1 MKYLYVDTSSNFLY
15 SGIVENNKIL
25 AEIKEEFGQNLS
37 EVALPKIVELFDK
50 TNLKAKDINKIIV
63 VNGPGSFT
71 GIRIGITIA
80 KVYAWSL
87 NIPITTISSLEAM
100 AISSE
105 NEKLHI
111 PMINARRGYVYGA
124 IYDSSY
130 KEILKPQHIELDKLM
145 KYLNDKEDYEII
157 SNDNFDDEIKRE
169 RYDPSILKIVNYF
182 KDKETINPH
191 SVNPEYLKLIIE
203 INKNNIDLINNSFI
217 SKEYILNELENNPFA
232 KILILKENDEIVA
245 YVYYSDIY
253 ERAEINQI
261 EVNKIHRNCG
271 KGNFLLNYMINLL
284 KKNITLEV
292 KEDNY
297 SAIKLYEKNKF
308 EKKAIMK
315 GYYNGIDG
323 ILYERKNEKDSSN

>member
-1 MKYLYVDTSSNFLY
+1 MRYLYIDTSSNFLY
-15 SGIVENNKIL
+15 SGIVENDKIL

-50 TNLKAKDINKIIV
+50 TNLKAKDIDKIIV

-105 NEKLHI
+105 NEKLHV

-145 KYLNDKEDYEII
+145 KCLNDKEDYEII

-169 RYDPSILKIVNYF
+169 SYNPSILKIVNYF
-182 KDKETINPH
+182 KDKEAINPH
-191 SVNPEYLKLIIE
+191 SVNPEYLKLTAAE
-203 INKNNIDLINNSFI
+203 E
-217 SKEYILNELENNPFA
+217 SKL
-232 KILILKENDEIVA
+232 
-245 YVYYSDIY
+245 
-253 ERAEINQI
+253 
-261 EVNKIHRNCG
+261 
-271 KGNFLLNYMINLL
+271 
-284 KKNITLEV
+284 
-292 KEDNY
+292 
-297 SAIKLYEKNKF
+297 
-308 EKKAIMK
+308 
-315 GYYNGIDG
+315 
-323 ILYERKNEKDSSN
+323 

>member
-80 KVYAWSL
+80 KDYAWSL

-191 SVNPEYLKLIIE
+191 SVNPEYLKLTAAE
-203 INKNNIDLINNSFI
+203 E
-217 SKEYILNELENNPFA
+217 SKL
-232 KILILKENDEIVA
+232 
-245 YVYYSDIY
+245 
-253 ERAEINQI
+253 
-261 EVNKIHRNCG
+261 
-271 KGNFLLNYMINLL
+271 
-284 KKNITLEV
+284 
-292 KEDNY
+292 
-297 SAIKLYEKNKF
+297 
-308 EKKAIMK
+308 
-315 GYYNGIDG
+315 
-323 ILYERKNEKDSSN
+323 